1 MNPTQKI
8 LFAFIVFFVFDDAS
22 ATKVDFPGNAVR
34 RNGIVASNAA
44 DIPQAVLDGQWT
56 PLRASLLEACL
67 LHNNES
73 VLPGMGNTG
82 HCFSDFNHVDCC
94 TMLGRNVDNDNNG
107 KVEGIAF
114 TNALGTGIRAASLD
128 GGESSSGSWCTCQ
141 LGADKMPPQDVCHV
155 QFRAMI
161 GFKLVWCPSETPSRA
176 FKSFVL
182 VADDGSLL
190 ASGTP
195 VADNGFPSLRERT
208 LNWHVV
214 ANGIYADA
222 CGAAFPAHSA

>member
-128 GGESSSGSWCTCQ
+128 GGESSSGSWCKYCCTRT
-141 LGADKMPPQDVCHV
+141 LGRSRPIQVKNV
-155 QFRAMI
+155 
-161 GFKLVWCPSETPSRA
+161 LVYCPSHIVKN
-176 FKSFVL
+176 FL
-182 VADDGSLL
+182 SLAI
-190 ASGTP
+190 ASVP
-195 VADNGFPSLRERT
+195 L
-208 LNWHVV
+208 
-214 ANGIYADA
+214 
-222 CGAAFPAHSA
+222 